1 MTPQDIQS
9 PVWRR
14 FTKTLQERLQELREV
29 NDAMASPEKTALI
42 KGQIS
47 EVKRLLSLS
56 PDSERANDFLPT
68 DEVELPQGDY

>member
-56 PDSERANDFLPT
+56 PDSERANDFLLT
-68 DEVELPQGDY
+68 DEVELPKGDY